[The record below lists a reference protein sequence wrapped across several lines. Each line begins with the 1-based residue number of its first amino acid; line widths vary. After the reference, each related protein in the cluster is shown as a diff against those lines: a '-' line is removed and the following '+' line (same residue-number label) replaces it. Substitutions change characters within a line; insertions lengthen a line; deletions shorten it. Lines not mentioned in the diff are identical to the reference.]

1 MENYYLYK
9 INDKWEW
16 FDSVFMSIAT
26 VPQDRVSEYCLEQ
39 ADNMRNSILENYA
52 DLTKKQRE
60 RLAKLWEEIFLMENM
75 NTISI
80 LKLRKKYSYN
90 RLRNLERS

>member
-60 RLAKLWEEIFLMENM
+60 RLANETKKEVFIQSVKELGEKLGIDYELI
-75 NTISI
+75 I
-80 LKLRKKYSYN
+80 K
-90 RLRNLERS
+90 